1 MSLEIHSVEGKIS
14 DYYKY
19 SYTFILKVYKEDKI
33 MLFCSNN
40 TSISFFGAE
49 QNGKKA
55 IFY

>member
-19 SYTFILKVYKEDKI
+19 SYIFILKVYKEDKI

-49 QNGKKA
+49 QNGTKA